1 MTEDFSPVPEPSG
14 ALVPPRRVPPTAVA
28 TATPPPPRP
37 SRPVRTVRRTGPFE
51 ALRRGVNAVLD
62 AADTAADAI
71 AGAIG
76 LRGQP
81 GR

>member
-1 MTEDFSPVPEPSG
+1 MSDDFPPVPEPSG

-37 SRPVRTVRRTGPFE
+37 LRPARAVRRGGLLET
-51 ALRRGVNAVLD
+51 LRRGITAVLD
-62 AADTAADAI
+62 AADTAGDAI

-76 LRGQP
+76 LRG
-81 GR
+81 GGSR